1 MNIIPFLQGK
11 EGMTLYTPLAG
22 NVKLIRI
29 EENAIIV
36 EDTKRGRLYFAS
48 NGYYL
53 RPYGSASTECLLFPA
68 SDQRDWEKYVKKM
81 PGLGETYFY
90 VDILIGKAILLPAV
104 NTGEYADVAR
114 ITSGN
119 YFTIMFIGEKF
130 VEEINNKFKENR
142 LI

>member
-1 MNIIPFLQGK
+1 MNLIPFLQGK
-11 EGMTLYTPLAG
+11 EGMTLYTPLVGSVELVSADS
-22 NVKLIRI
+22 K
-29 EENAIIV
+29 IIV
-36 EDTKRGRLYFAS
+36 KDNQGNKLYFTS
-48 NGYYL
+48 NGCYL
-53 RPYGSASTECLLFPA
+53 KSFSSASIECLLFPA

-90 VDILIGKAILLPAV
+90 VDILIGRAILLPAV
-104 NTGEYADVAR
+104 NTGEPEDIAR

>member
-22 NVKLIRI
+22 KVELVSVDSK
-29 EENAIIV
+29 IIV
-36 EDTKRGRLYFAS
+36 KDNQGNKLYFTS
-48 NGYYL
+48 NGCYL
-53 RPYGSASTECLLFPA
+53 KSFSSTSTECLLFPA
-68 SDQRDWEKYVKKM
+68 FDQRDWEKYVKKM

-90 VDILIGKAILLPAV
+90 VDILIGRAILLPAV
-104 NTGEYADVAR
+104 NTGEYEDVAR